1 MQDRDVIQ
9 SNSDVDLPE
18 LEKVDYFQEQ
28 DTLSVLEKNPEE
40 ESSENPLDVLYKI
53 LASHKCTVEWEWT
66 KNLEKIEWIYW
77 NWNVSILEGL
87 ISVKNKKRICL
98 EDDEDAAT

>member
-53 LASHKCTVEWEWT
+53 LASHECTVEWE
-66 KNLEKIEWIYW
+66 
-77 NWNVSILEGL
+77 
-87 ISVKNKKRICL
+87 
-98 EDDEDAAT
+98 